1 MNIKDIVAAVR
12 DHAVRNYNVGG
23 WDYVVETYDDKELIE
38 EIGDAAT
45 PEEAIRRIGEI
56 VGSLDSYRRDIQAEA
71 W

>member
-1 MNIKDIVAAVR
+1 MNIKDIVKAVR

>member
-1 MNIKDIVAAVR
+1 MNIKDIVKSVR